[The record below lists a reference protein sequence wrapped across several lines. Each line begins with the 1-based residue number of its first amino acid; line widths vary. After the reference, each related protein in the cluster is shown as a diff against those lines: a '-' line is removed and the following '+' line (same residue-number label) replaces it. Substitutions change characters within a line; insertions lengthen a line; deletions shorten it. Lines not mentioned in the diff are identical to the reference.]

1 MEFLTIED
9 PSRRKELVQEY
20 IATRKAI
27 RARNENTKENNL
39 ISERALEERVRPI
52 VEATNKLPEKFSNV
66 LAENSIKSP
75 FKNKPFHQSAFDY
88 YMSNG
93 MNKVRDNY
101 FRIFEVNG
109 SLNLGDQPITI
120 DEDNNI
126 IILGHKFEATPGL
139 WDLIML
145 NDPKK
150 FTEDDLEQYRKINDL
165 TNLYY
170 NPRVTAKASHKKT
183 NKWKFL
189 NERIERYPPV
199 QRYPAP
205 PPNRGNN
212 LIDYDDYSDDSS
224 VYFDGLGVT
233 PIIIPSDIKSLKS
246 RLQLVCAERAAGNVR
261 ATTNEIVAILDE
273 MLRQNH
279 ITRPEYNVVCEKLGC

>member
-1 MEFLTIED
+1 
-9 PSRRKELVQEY
+9 
-20 IATRKAI
+20 
-27 RARNENTKENNL
+27 
-39 ISERALEERVRPI
+39 
-52 VEATNKLPEKFSNV
+52 
-66 LAENSIKSP
+66 
-75 FKNKPFHQSAFDY
+75 
-88 YMSNG
+88 MSNG

-189 NERIERYPPV
+189 NERIERYPPLP
-199 QRYPAP
+199 RYPPP

-212 LIDYDDYSDDSS
+212 LMDYDDYSDDSS
-224 VYFDGLGVT
+224 VYFDGLGIT

>member
-1 MEFLTIED
+1 M
-9 PSRRKELVQEY
+9 
-20 IATRKAI
+20 
-27 RARNENTKENNL
+27 
-39 ISERALEERVRPI
+39 
-52 VEATNKLPEKFSNV
+52 
-66 LAENSIKSP
+66 AENSIKSP

-126 IILGHKFEATPGL
+126 IILGHKFESTPGL

-205 PPNRGNN
+205 PANRGNN

-224 VYFDGLGVT
+224 VYYDGLGVT

>member
-1 MEFLTIED
+1 
-9 PSRRKELVQEY
+9 
-20 IATRKAI
+20 
-27 RARNENTKENNL
+27 
-39 ISERALEERVRPI
+39 
-52 VEATNKLPEKFSNV
+52 
-66 LAENSIKSP
+66 
-75 FKNKPFHQSAFDY
+75 
-88 YMSNG
+88 

-189 NERIERYPPV
+189 NERIERYPQV

-212 LIDYDDYSDDSS
+212 LDYDDYSDDSS
-224 VYFDGLGVT
+224 VYFDGLGIT

>member
-39 ISERALEERVRPI
+39 IRERALEERVRPI

-189 NERIERYPPV
+189 NERIERYPQV

-212 LIDYDDYSDDSS
+212 LDYDDYSDDSS
-224 VYFDGLGVT
+224 VYFDGLGIT